1 VAASGAAASMSMRTG
16 DQRGFTL
23 AELMVAMVITMLV
36 LGGAVVMTSQVQQSF
51 RRQIEDA
58 AGEQEGRYALDWVS
72 RRIRAVGNNP
82 YGLPLPIPPAPVGS
96 DTSLCPVPGTP
107 YQWLFI
113 SPDPDGVN
121 RSVRLQSDS
130 NPPDGLLGGPSA
142 LGECNQRDED
152 VTISFDPLTR
162 SITFLDNN
170 LGGAAT
176 IRTDA
181 VIENLEF
188 VFKTW
193 NRQPTINPADVM
205 YIETQ
210 VTVRTRTINAS
221 TGLPE
226 TRLLTQEVRVRG
238 SS

>member
-1 VAASGAAASMSMRTG
+1 MKTG
-16 DQRGFTL
+16 NQRGFTL

-36 LGGAVVMTSQVQQSF
+36 LGGAVAMTSQVQQSF
-51 RRQIEDA
+51 RKQIEDS

-72 RRIRAVGNNP
+72 RRIRAAGNNP
-82 YGLPLPIPPAPVGS
+82 YGLPLASPPAPPGS
-96 DTSLCPVPGTP
+96 DTSLCPTPGTL
-107 YQWLFI
+107 YQWLFF
-113 SPDPDGVN
+113 SPDPDGVI
-121 RSVRLQSDS
+121 RSVRVQSDS

-142 LGECNQRDED
+142 LGVCNQRDED
-152 VTISFDPLTR
+152 VTISFDPVTN

-170 LGGAAT
+170 IGGVAT

-181 VIENLEF
+181 VIEDLAF
-188 VFKTW
+188 VFKTDT
-193 NRQPTINPADVM
+193 RQPTINPLNVTFV
-205 YIETQ
+205 ETQ

-238 SS
+238 K

>member
-1 VAASGAAASMSMRTG
+1 M
-16 DQRGFTL
+16 
-23 AELMVAMVITMLV
+23 I
-36 LGGAVVMTSQVQQSF
+36 
-51 RRQIEDA
+51 I
-58 AGEQEGRYALDWVS
+58 
-72 RRIRAVGNNP
+72 N
-82 YGLPLPIPPAPVGS
+82 
-96 DTSLCPVPGTP
+96 
-107 YQWLFI
+107 
-113 SPDPDGVN
+113 PDPDGVN

-142 LGECNQRDED
+142 AGECNQRRSK
-152 VTISFDPLTR
+152 TSPSRSILLTN

-170 LGGAAT
+170 LGGGAS

-181 VIENLEF
+181 VIENLAF
-188 VFKTW
+188 VFKDATTIPP
-193 NRQPTINPADVM
+193 PTPANVV

-238 SS
+238 RA